1 MDGMNIHWSLMRTD
15 LCIKLDIYLEE
26 IVQENNLESV
36 QILKRKL
43 SMQVLEEHAL
53 LFSWRIIQSGIK
65 VKHSI
70 INSQEIFQNQVLL
83 N

>member
-26 IVQENNLESV
+26 IVQENNLESA

-53 LFSWRIIQSGIK
+53 LYS
-65 VKHSI
+65 
-70 INSQEIFQNQVLL
+70 
-83 N
+83 